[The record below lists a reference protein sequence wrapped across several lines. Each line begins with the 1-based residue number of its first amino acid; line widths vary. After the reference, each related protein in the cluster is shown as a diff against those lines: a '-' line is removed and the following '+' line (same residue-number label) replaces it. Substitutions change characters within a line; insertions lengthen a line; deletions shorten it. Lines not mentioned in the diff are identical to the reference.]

1 MNCSVSIQPAVGN
14 QIIVF
19 TMCSHISFTSDE
31 TNISSFRKFDIN
43 WVIIF

>member
-14 QIIVF
+14 QITGFI
-19 TMCSHISFTSDE
+19 MCSHISFTSSEAD
-31 TNISSFRKFDIN
+31 ISSFRKSDVY